1 MPSVTKSQAI
11 VLHLTR
17 QGDSG
22 AVLHVVDSVAGRQGV
37 FVRGLG
43 KGRGV
48 STATFHSLAVI
59 DMVTFASPK
68 SSLLYLRECTPVLQL
83 DGLRTDISKS
93 TTALF
98 ISEVLYRSLK
108 NDDGDPGLW
117 SWLAEMIVALD
128 SLQGSAANFHLWWMA
143 GYCIKSGFRPNDNW
157 SGERPIFDIVS
168 AQFIPAPAGMS
179 GSWSPAGELPRS
191 KGTAAVSG
199 GGSCGSSGGSTCGN
213 AGGGLLGSR
222 GGSRRDFCGSW
233 DAEDR
238 RFVDD
243 KQLFGAED
251 SRLLHLM
258 LSTGLNEALAIP
270 LSSSRRLSFARR
282 MLDYLS
288 YRFGC
293 DLNVKSLDVLHEI
306 FR

>member
-22 AVLHVVDSVAGRQGV
+22 AVLHVIDSVAGRQGV

-157 SGERPIFDIVS
+157 SGERPVFDIVS
-168 AQFIPAPAGMS
+168 AQFIPA
-179 GSWSPAGELPRS
+179 
-191 KGTAAVSG
+191 
-199 GGSCGSSGGSTCGN
+199 
-213 AGGGLLGSR
+213 
-222 GGSRRDFCGSW
+222 CGSW

-238 RFVDD
+238 RFVDE
-243 KQLFGAED
+243 KQLFSAED

>member
-22 AVLHVVDSVAGRQGV
+22 AVLHVIDSVAGRQGV

-43 KGRGV
+43 KGRGI

-157 SGERPIFDIVS
+157 SGERPVFDIVS

-179 GSWSPAGELPRS
+179 GSWYPAGELPRS
-191 KGTAAVSG
+191 KGTAAVSA
-199 GGSCGSSGGSTCGN
+199 GGS
-213 AGGGLLGSR
+213 
-222 GGSRRDFCGSW
+222 CGSW

-238 RFVDD
+238 RFVDE
-243 KQLFGAED
+243 KQLFSAED